1 VNEAQLLLL
10 TAAAIAFLHT
20 VLGADHYVVF
30 TAMGKAHGWRLAKT
44 LRVTLYCGI
53 GHVLGSIVLGTF
65 GILLGTQL
73 ESLVRIEGVRG
84 SLAGWAL
91 LAFGLMYF
99 AWGLR
104 QAGRDRRH
112 SHPHVH
118 DGVVHEHE
126 HDHHTEHS
134 HVHGASQKSI
144 TPWALF
150 IIFILGPC
158 EALIPLFMYPAAQ
171 QNGALV
177 LLVALVFS
185 VVTVATMLGCVALT
199 TIGLG
204 KIRMPVNPRYAGAIA
219 GLSVAACGGAIAL
232 LGL

>member
-1 VNEAQLLLL
+1 MNEAQLLLL

-20 VLGADHYVVF
+20 ILGADHYVVF

-53 GHVLGSIVLGTF
+53 GHVLGSIALGSI
-65 GILLGTQL
+65 GILLGAQL
-73 ESLVRIEGVRG
+73 ETLVRIEGVRG

-99 AWGLR
+99 AWGMR

-112 SHPHVH
+112 SHAHTH
-118 DGVVHEHE
+118 DGVVHDHE
-126 HDHHTEHS
+126 HDHHEDHA
-134 HVHGASQKSI
+134 HVHAKAPRSI

-171 QNGALV
+171 QNSGLV
-177 LLVALVFS
+177 LLVAAVFGLV
-185 VVTVATMLGCVALT
+185 TLATMLACVALT
-199 TIGLG
+199 TIGLE
-204 KIRMPVNPRYAGAIA
+204 KLRLPASSRYAGAVA

>member
-1 VNEAQLLLL
+1 
-10 TAAAIAFLHT
+10 
-20 VLGADHYVVF
+20 
-30 TAMGKAHGWRLAKT
+30 M
-44 LRVTLYCGI
+44 
-53 GHVLGSIVLGTF
+53 
-65 GILLGTQL
+65 
-73 ESLVRIEGVRG
+73 
-84 SLAGWAL
+84 
-91 LAFGLMYF
+91 
-99 AWGLR
+99 
-104 QAGRDRRH
+104 
-112 SHPHVH
+112 
-118 DGVVHEHE
+118 
-126 HDHHTEHS
+126 
-134 HVHGASQKSI
+134 HGASQKSI

>member
-1 VNEAQLLLL
+1 MNEAQILLL
-10 TAAAIAFLHT
+10 TAAAVAFLHT
-20 VLGADHYVVF
+20 ILGADHYVVF

-53 GHVLGSIVLGTF
+53 GHVLGSVVLGTV

-73 ESLVRIEGVRG
+73 EALVHIEGLRG

-104 QAGRDRRH
+104 QAGRARRH
-112 SHPHVH
+112 SHPHAH
-118 DGVVHEHE
+118 EGVVHEHE
-126 HDHHTEHS
+126 HDHHENHS
-134 HVHGASQKSI
+134 HMHADGRKSI

-171 QNGALV
+171 QSGALV
-177 LLVALVFS
+177 LLVALVFG
-185 VVTVATMLGCVALT
+185 VVTLITMVGCVALT
-199 TIGLG
+199 TIGLN
-204 KIRMPVNPRYAGAIA
+204 RLRLPVSSRYAGAIA
-219 GLSVAACGGAIAL
+219 GLSVAVCGGAIAL
-232 LGL
+232 LSL